1 MKKSLLT
8 LGLALA
14 LLPLPLVAEV
24 QSPYL
29 ETFDNVDVSSDD
41 FHPAGWG
48 HKYRSEYYTA
58 TWTLVDISETNKA
71 LRVSQYNTY
80 DAYAD
85 YLITPVVSGRV
96 TMKVKN
102 SYDSTAGSI
111 RFYKIAEPE
120 PGGFTKG
127 EELTPDIMPE
137 LTGEFQEVGFANL
150 EEGTR
155 LGIHGHNVTFD
166 DFSAATAD
174 VVLLEKLNLGYDL
187 ESSVP
192 AFTNTGTSYN
202 PAYSITMDATG
213 SLQLTL
219 AVELEN
225 QGETTFTTGDA
236 DYTLTLS
243 SGDTELGTVPVRTT
257 LAPGQSASESY
268 TFTITDASALSGRM
282 SFTLR
287 ENATG
292 DSDWQTITIVP
303 YRPEFTL
310 RSIET
315 TSGYNNISNGETLDF
330 GSLNSAATE
339 NVYVYNTGTA
349 PMTFTMTVGDGF
361 TATSESPLTL
371 EAGEHL
377 AVAIA
382 PEVDTTFGPR
392 AAGLQ
397 FAGEG
402 ISPFTLN
409 LKANMLDPSL
419 WFENFAGS
427 RLPDD
432 MIAEASWSYS
442 TAGANISANTD
453 GKKLITPKLTV
464 REGETLS
471 AKVRKSGNSY
481 YDPTFKVYKST
492 DRATWQEVTVTG
504 DVADLGTTYEDF
516 TVSGI
521 EPGDWYIGI
530 AASYLNLAELYGFRK
545 AEVAHDV
552 YVTGANLPETAEVNT
567 ATSASISVRNVGPQ
581 LEQGSYT
588 VALLVDGRTV
598 ATDTPAA
605 LAPGEQRT
613 FTLSFTPHHTAGA
626 ATVQMQLLS
635 GNDVI
640 ASSEA
645 GTLTINAEV
654 VKNIVQVGNKT
665 TTTDNKT
672 PVSARN
678 KYSYSDMIYK
688 ADKLGLAAGAKINR
702 IAFTGNCTAT
712 GISGNVKVWIENT
725 DVTDVPLGT
734 NVWADLQ
741 EPATVE
747 IAEWDCPVVTDGEL
761 LVLDLSETPFT
772 YTGSNLRLRFK
783 SEMTSTGAAQFH
795 YDRTSGYAGYD
806 YDSSATYVPKTY
818 NASTPVLYLGIQA
831 DPVTA
836 TGTVTSAETAQPVS
850 GAEVTVSSGD
860 VEYYGTTD
868 ARGRY
873 NVQLLKE
880 MEGYTVNVTAPGYFP
895 ASLPLAAVTDGTA
908 TTDIALATAR
918 DLYIKSQNVPATGT
932 VNYTQTISALVQNV
946 NTTEFAAG
954 SYNVVLTDN
963 GEEIAFREGVALA
976 ANNAGG
982 TNAASEHLYTF
993 DFTPYV
999 AGEHQLQVVA
1009 KWGYDDSFAQA
1020 PSTMNVGDEV
1030 TEGEDRFGEPN
1041 GFVTNA
1047 PVVTF
1052 FNYSTSQTVY
1062 PAEKINI
1069 PAGSDITRLA
1079 YNGYFS
1085 GYNNVDISVS
1095 VYMQNVAN
1103 ASGDPVFDTEGMTP
1117 VAQKDFRYGSKG
1129 SQYGAVE
1136 MLDFDLAEPFKY
1148 EGGALRIVIRCNGTG
1163 STTNFESDS
1172 SGTAY
1177 FKQNDNS
1184 WEALD
1189 AQTPKT
1195 CNMPVA
1201 YITYRNVATFAGRV
1215 SDSADNSPIE
1225 GARLMLT
1232 SGNVKYEGTTD
1243 ATGAFEIPVVQR
1255 DLPFTLTI
1263 TAKDYLPLTIGNVDP
1278 SENNEY
1284 RLTVDPSTGID
1295 AIEGENSQKHLFNLQ
1310 GVPVDE
1316 SYRGIKV
1323 GKGVKKLENR

>member
-14 LLPLPLVAEV
+14 LLPLPLAAEV
-24 QSPYL
+24 HSPYL
-29 ETFDNVDVSSDD
+29 ETFDNVDVSSDN

-58 TWTLVDISETNKA
+58 TWTLVDINETNKA
-71 LRVSQYNTY
+71 LGVVQFNSY

-85 YLITPVVSGRV
+85 YLITPEVSGRV
-96 TMKVKN
+96 TLKIKN
-102 SYDSTAGSI
+102 LGSRAGTI
-111 RFYKIAEPE
+111 RFYKITESE
-120 PGGFTKG
+120 PGNFTKG
-127 EELTPDIMPE
+127 EELIPDINPN
-137 LTGEFQEVGFANL
+137 LTSDFQEVGFANL

-155 LGIHGHNVTFD
+155 LGIYGDEVVFD
-166 DFSAATAD
+166 DFSASTAD
-174 VVLLEKLNLGYDL
+174 VVLQEKLSVGYKL

-219 AVELEN
+219 AVSLEN
-225 QGETTFTTGDA
+225 QGETTFAAGSA
-236 DYTLTLS
+236 EYTLTLS
-243 SGDTELGTVPVRTT
+243 TGDTELGTVPVRTT
-257 LAPGQSASESY
+257 LAPGQLATENY
-268 TFTITDASALSGRM
+268 TFMIADASALSGRL

-292 DSDWQTITIVP
+292 DSDWQTVTIVP

-330 GSLNSAATE
+330 GSLNSATTE
-339 NVYVYNTGTA
+339 HVYVYNTGTA
-349 PMTFTMTVGDGF
+349 PMTFTMTAGEGF
-361 TATSESPLTL
+361 TASPESPPTL

-382 PEVDTTFGPR
+382 PIVDSNFGSR
-392 AAGLQ
+392 TSTLQ

-432 MIAEASWSYS
+432 MIAEAVWSYS
-442 TAGANISANTD
+442 TSGATISANPD
-453 GKKLITPKLTV
+453 DKKLITPKLTV

-481 YDPTFKVYKST
+481 YAPTFKVYKST

-504 DVADLGTTYEDF
+504 DPANLGSAYENF

-530 AASYLNLAELYGFRK
+530 SASYLNLSELYGFRK
-545 AEVAHDV
+545 AEVACDL
-552 YVTGANLPETAEVNT
+552 YVTGVQLPATAEVNT
-567 ATSASISVRNVGPQ
+567 ATHGAISVRNVGPQ
-581 LEQGSYT
+581 LTHGTYT

-598 ATDTPAA
+598 ATDSPAS
-605 LAPGEQRT
+605 LAPGESRT
-613 FTLSFTPHHTAGA
+613 YTLSFTPHHAAEA
-626 ATVQMQLLS
+626 ATVQMQLLA

-640 ASSEA
+640 VSSEL
-645 GTLTINAEV
+645 GTLAINAEV
-654 VKNIVQVGNKT
+654 VKNTVQVGNKT
-665 TTTDNKT
+665 TSTDNKT

-688 ADKLGLAAGAKINR
+688 ADKLGLSSGAKINR
-702 IAFTGNCTAT
+702 IAFTGNCSVED
-712 GISGNVKVWIENT
+712 ISGDIKVWIENT
-725 DVTDVPLGT
+725 DVAEVPLST

-747 IAEWDCPVVTDGEL
+747 IAEWNCPVVTDGEL

-783 SEMTSTGAAQFH
+783 SVMTSTGQAQFH
-795 YDRTSGYAGYD
+795 LDRSNGYAGYD

-818 NASTPVLYLGIQA
+818 NASTPVLYLGIQSE
-831 DPVTA
+831 PVTA
-836 TGTVTSAETAQPVS
+836 TGRVTSAETSQPVI

-868 ARGRY
+868 SQGRY
-873 NVQLLKE
+873 NVQLLKD
-880 MEGYTVNVTAPGYFP
+880 MEGYMVNVTAPGYFP
-895 ASLPLAAVTDGTA
+895 ASAPLAVVADGTA
-908 TTDIALATAR
+908 TTDIALTTAR

-932 VNYTQTISALVQNV
+932 VNHTQAISALVQNV
-946 NTTEFAAG
+946 NTTDFSAG

-963 GEEIAFREGVALA
+963 GEEIASQEGVALA

-982 TNAASEHLYTF
+982 SNASSEHLYTF
-993 DFTPYV
+993 DYTPYT
-999 AGEHQLQVVA
+999 AGEHRLQIVA
-1009 KWGYDDSFAQA
+1009 KWGYDDSFARA
-1020 PSTMNVGDEV
+1020 AATMNVSNEV
-1030 TEGEDRFGEPN
+1030 SEGEDRFGEPN
-1041 GFVTNA
+1041 GFVSNA

-1062 PAEKINI
+1062 PADKINV
-1069 PAGSDITRLA
+1069 PAGSDISSLL
-1079 YNGYFS
+1079 YKGYYS
-1085 GYNNVDISVS
+1085 STYKDVDISVS
-1095 VYMQNVAN
+1095 VYMQNVSDA
-1103 ASGDPVFDTEGMTP
+1103 AADPVFDTDDMTL
-1117 VAQKDFRYGSKG
+1117 VAQKDFQFSQKG
-1129 SQYGAVE
+1129 SQYSSVDI
-1136 MLDFDLAEPFKY
+1136 LDFDLTEPFKY
-1148 EGGALRIVIRCNGTG
+1148 AGEALRVVVRCNGTG
-1163 STTNFESDS
+1163 STVNFESDD

-1184 WEALD
+1184 WEILD
-1189 AQTPKT
+1189 AQTPKS

-1201 YITYRNVATFAGRV
+1201 YITYLNVATFAGKV
-1215 SDSADNSPIE
+1215 SDNADNSAIE
-1225 GARLMLT
+1225 GAHVMLT
-1232 SGNVKYEGTTD
+1232 SGNVKYEGSSD
-1243 ATGAFEIPVVQR
+1243 ATGAFSIPVVQR
-1255 DLPFTLTI
+1255 ELPFTLTI
-1263 TAKDYLPLTIGNVDP
+1263 TAKDYLPLTVENIDLT
-1278 SENNEY
+1278 ENNEY
-1284 RLTVDPSTGID
+1284 RLSVDPFTGIGL
-1295 AIEGENSQKHLFNLQ
+1295 IECGRDGQQLFNLQ
-1310 GVPVDE
+1310 GVSVDE